1 MFNLFTS
8 PCRLACIQC
17 AYPGSM
23 ALSLD
28 HHAQLIR
35 DAARDGAQVIILQE
49 LFAQPYV
56 GARIDEAHFAEASAV
71 DGSLI
76 QQMSALS
83 KELSVWLVVPFFE
96 QAGPGVYYNAAVV
109 LNDQGERVLHY
120 RKNHVPEDPG
130 FHEKY
135 YFAPG
140 DLGYPVVDTPWG
152 KLGVLIC
159 WDQWFP
165 EAARLLAL
173 QGAQYI
179 VYPTAIGTLKTESEA
194 EGKKFHDAWKTI
206 QRSHAIA
213 NGVFVAAV
221 NRVGVESGTTFWG
234 RSFVAGPLGE
244 IVAEAGKEE
253 EILHTTMDVS
263 EVESVRR
270 SWPFFRDR
278 RIDTY
283 EPLRTRW
290 VD

>member
-1 MFNLFTS
+1 MSLT
-8 PCRLACIQC
+8 PCRLACIQT
-17 AYPGSM
+17 AYAGSI
-23 ALSLD
+23 ASTVE
-28 HHAQLIR
+28 HHVRLIRQAAGKGAQLI
-35 DAARDGAQVIILQE
+35 VLQE
-49 LFAQPYV
+49 LFSQPYV
-56 GARIDEAHFAEASAV
+56 GARVDEVHFSDASSV

-109 LNDQGERVLHY
+109 LDDQGEVALHY
-120 RKNHVPEDPG
+120 RKNHIPEDPG

-152 KLGVLIC
+152 RLGVLIC

-173 QGAQYI
+173 QGAQII
-179 VYPTAIGTLKTESEA
+179 VYPTAIGALESESEA
-194 EGKKFHDAWKTI
+194 EKVAFHDAWQTI

-213 NGVFVAAV
+213 NGVFIAAV
-221 NRVGVESGTTFWG
+221 NRVGVESGTSFWG
-234 RSFVAGPLGE
+234 RSFVSSPFGE
-244 IVAEAGKEE
+244 IMAESGESE
-253 EILHTTMDVS
+253 DVLHATLHLSDV
-263 EVESVRR
+263 ETVRKA
-270 SWPFFRDR
+270 WPFFRDR

-283 EPLRTRW
+283 GPLHKRW
-290 VD
+290 GQ